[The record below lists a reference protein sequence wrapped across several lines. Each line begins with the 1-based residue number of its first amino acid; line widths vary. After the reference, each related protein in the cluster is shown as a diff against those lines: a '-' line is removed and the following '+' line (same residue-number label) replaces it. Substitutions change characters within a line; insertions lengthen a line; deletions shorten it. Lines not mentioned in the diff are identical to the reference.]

1 MILVASPEKPFLY
14 TPKGSMRR
22 SATLNSYETEIE
34 AVYEAVAE
42 AAQEDIAAPLDWSA
56 EDTLRFVRQVVS
68 GVTKAEISDDDDL
81 FQHGCDRSASTTIR
95 LSVISRFL
103 L

>member
-22 SATLNSYETEIE
+22 SATLDSYEAEIE
-34 AVYEAVAE
+34 AVYKAVVE
-42 AAQEDIAAPLDWSA
+42 AAQEEIVVPLDWST

-68 GVTKAEISDDDDL
+68 GVMKAKISDDDDL
-81 FQHGCDRSASTTIR
+81 FQHGCDRSASSTIR